1 MSAATPVVDEFDFH
15 PRKTATLV
23 GHTAAEAE
31 LKRAF
36 ESGRM
41 PHAWL
46 LAGPRG
52 IGKATLA
59 YRFAR
64 SVLAADGAG
73 QDSLFG
79 GGAPAL
85 HAVDAEHPVFRR
97 VAAQAHPDLCVV
109 ETGVNAKTDRP
120 REEILVEEA
129 RAAVTFFSHTSA
141 EGGWRVVIIDAADEL
156 NTASANTLLKI
167 IEEPPPRGLILLIA
181 HRPGF
186 VLPTIRSRA
195 RILRVKPLPPSDV
208 TAVLRQQWPE
218 LQAEDLR
225 ALLAMSEGSPGRAIA
240 LAEADGVGF
249 YRDLQTWVA
258 KLPSMDVAGMHRI
271 ADRLAKRDV
280 GRGFR
285 VLAALPEWWLMRAIR
300 TLAGQPPASEVVDGE
315 IEVFG
320 RVLGSRNLAH
330 WVAVWEK
337 VSHLL
342 AQGIA
347 LNLDRK
353 QLALT
358 VLSALGRA
366 ARA

>member
-1 MSAATPVVDEFDFH
+1 MAGTPITDEFDFH

-23 GHTAAEAE
+23 GHAAAEAE
-31 LKRAF
+31 LTSAF

-64 SVLAADGAG
+64 SVLASTGDAG
-73 QDSLFG
+73 GLLGS
-79 GGAPAL
+79 APAPL
-85 HAVDAEHPVFRR
+85 TPVGADHPVFRR
-97 VAAQAHPDLCVV
+97 VAAEAHPDLCIV
-109 ETGVNAKTDRP
+109 ETGVNAKTDKP
-120 REEILVEEA
+120 REEIVVEDA
-129 RAAVTFFSHTSA
+129 RVAVPFFAHTPA
-141 EGGWRVVIIDAADEL
+141 EGGWRIAIIDAADEL
-156 NTASANTLLKI
+156 NTASANALLKV
-167 IEEPPPRGLILLIA
+167 IEEPPRRGLILLIA

-195 RILRVKPLPPSDV
+195 RTLRMKPLPASDV
-208 TAVLRQQWPE
+208 ASVLRLQWPE
-218 LQAEDLR
+218 LQADDLR

-249 YRDLQTWVA
+249 YKELQGWVA
-258 KLPSMDVAGMHRI
+258 RLPAMDVAGMHRV

-285 VLAALPEWWLMRAIR
+285 ALAALPEWWLMRAIR
-300 TLAGQPPASEVVDGE
+300 TQAGHPPADEVVDGE

-320 RVLGSRNLAH
+320 RVLGRRNLEH
-330 WVAVWEK
+330 WVGVWEK

-358 VLSALGRA
+358 VLSALARA

>member
-1 MSAATPVVDEFDFH
+1 MAATPITDEFDFH
-15 PRKTATLV
+15 PRKTAALV
-23 GHTAAEAE
+23 GHAGAEAE

-36 ESGRM
+36 EGGHM

-64 SVLAADGAG
+64 GVLAAENG

-79 GGAPAL
+79 GGAGPVL
-85 HAVDAEHPVFRR
+85 GTVEVEHPIFRR
-97 VAAQAHPDLCVV
+97 VAAQAHPDLCIV
-109 ETGVNAKTDRP
+109 ETGVNAKTEKP
-120 REEILVEEA
+120 REEILVDEA

-141 EGGWRVVIIDAADEL
+141 EGGWRVAIIDAADEL
-156 NTASANTLLKI
+156 NTAAANTLLKI

-186 VLPTIRSRA
+186 VLPTIRSRT
-195 RILRVKPLPPSDV
+195 RTLRMKPLQASDV
-208 TAVLRQQWPE
+208 ATVLRQQWPE
-218 LQAEDLR
+218 LQADDLR
-225 ALLAMSEGSPGRAIA
+225 ALMAMSEGSPGRAIA

-249 YRDLQTWVA
+249 YKDLQGWAA
-258 KLPSMDVAGMHRI
+258 KLPAMDVAGMHRI

-285 VLAALPEWWLMRAIR
+285 VLAALPEWWLTRAIR
-300 TLAGQPPASEVVDGE
+300 AQAGHPPADEVLDGE

-320 RVLGSRNLAH
+320 RVLGRRNLEH
-330 WVAVWEK
+330 WVGVWEK

-358 VLSALGRA
+358 VLSALARA